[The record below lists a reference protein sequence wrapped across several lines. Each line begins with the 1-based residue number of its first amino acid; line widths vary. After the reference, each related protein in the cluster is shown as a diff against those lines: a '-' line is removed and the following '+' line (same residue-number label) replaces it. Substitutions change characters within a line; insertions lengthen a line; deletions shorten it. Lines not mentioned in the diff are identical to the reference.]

1 MTVIVTGAAGFI
13 GSNLVLGLNKLGI
26 TDIVAVDNLT
36 RGDKFRNLV
45 DAEIIH
51 YMDKLEF
58 IDLVRQHKL
67 PFKDI
72 DAVFHQGACSD
83 TMNHDGLYMMENNY
97 QYTLDLFDWCQDK
110 GIPFIYASSAAV
122 YGKGEVFREERE
134 LEGPLNVYGYSKFL
148 FDQVLRQRM
157 KQGLSAQVAGFR
169 YFNVYG
175 MHEQHKGR
183 MASVPFHHF
192 NQYNERG
199 YVELFGNTMAMP
211 MATNAVILSAWKTWW
226 KCCCTSLNTLK
237 NQVFSIWAQAAAKP
251 LTNWPLPQ

>member
-83 TMNHDGLYMMENNY
+83 TMNHDGL
-97 QYTLDLFDWCQDK
+97 
-110 GIPFIYASSAAV
+110 
-122 YGKGEVFREERE
+122 
-134 LEGPLNVYGYSKFL
+134 
-148 FDQVLRQRM
+148 
-157 KQGLSAQVAGFR
+157 
-169 YFNVYG
+169 
-175 MHEQHKGR
+175 
-183 MASVPFHHF
+183 
-192 NQYNERG
+192 
-199 YVELFGNTMAMP
+199 
-211 MATNAVILSAWKTWW
+211 
-226 KCCCTSLNTLK
+226 
-237 NQVFSIWAQAAAKP
+237 
-251 LTNWPLPQ
+251 

>member
-58 IDLVRQHKL
+58 IDLVRNHKL

-83 TMNHDGLYMMENNY
+83 TMNHDGLYMMDNNY

-134 LEGPLNVYGYSKFL
+134 LEGPLNVYGYS
-148 FDQVLRQRM
+148 
-157 KQGLSAQVAGFR
+157 
-169 YFNVYG
+169 
-175 MHEQHKGR
+175 
-183 MASVPFHHF
+183 
-192 NQYNERG
+192 
-199 YVELFGNTMAMP
+199 
-211 MATNAVILSAWKTWW
+211 NA
-226 KCCCTSLNTLK
+226 
-237 NQVFSIWAQAAAKP
+237 
-251 LTNWPLPQ
+251 WPKA